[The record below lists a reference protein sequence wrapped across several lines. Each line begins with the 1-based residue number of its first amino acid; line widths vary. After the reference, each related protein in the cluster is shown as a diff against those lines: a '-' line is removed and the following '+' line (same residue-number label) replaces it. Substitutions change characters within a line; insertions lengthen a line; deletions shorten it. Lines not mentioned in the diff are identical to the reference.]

1 MEIADDN
8 SQAKLQA
15 DIDQLAL
22 PTPNGGTNLVGAF
35 TAMHDMFRADPRFI
49 NKAADSKVRFVG
61 IIITDGDITVG
72 PGLTTLKAVTKAA
85 HDDGIYTI
93 SIGTNVLTFLHVA
106 QQKTIIA

>member
-1 MEIADDN
+1 MEIASDN

-22 PTPNGGTNLVGAF
+22 PTPTGGTNLVGAI
-35 TAMHDMFRADPRFI
+35 TVMHDMFRADPRFI

-61 IIITDGDITVG
+61 IIITDGDITAG
-72 PGLTTLKAVTKAA
+72 PGLATLKAVTKAA

-93 SIGTNVLTFLHVA
+93 SIGTNMLTFLHFA
-106 QQKTIIA
+106 LKKI